1 VTAAFVGVA
10 GAFIIAGVLTVTLP
24 SLGLMDVPNQRSS
37 HLKPV
42 PRGGGLAWVPVMLV
56 VLWAAVPHDG
66 QLVAVILGLLV
77 LATVGLVDDVRPLPA
92 LMRLAAQVLV
102 SAPVSVILVDD
113 GEREGAVLVLAAV
126 ACAMWLTSFVNM
138 YNFMDGANGLAA
150 LCALVAGAW
159 FAYLGNDGGSELL
172 FVAAAVLAGCAVGF
186 LPWNFPRARLFLG
199 DVGSYAIGFL
209 IGCLAV
215 LALLET
221 GSPTRAFAP
230 VIVLVADTTVT
241 LLQRWGRGEPVLQAH
256 RDHAYQR
263 LGPTLRGG
271 GTPGLVVGA
280 ATCLCVAGAML
291 PVPWCLA
298 IWFVAV
304 SGYLALPAALAGRS

>member
-1 VTAAFVGVA
+1 VTAALVGAA
-10 GAFIIAGVLTVTLP
+10 GAFIIAGLLTVALP
-24 SLGLMDVPNQRSS
+24 RLGLMDVPNQRSS
-37 HLKPV
+37 HVKPV

-66 QLVAVILGLLV
+66 QLVAVVVGLLV

-92 LMRLAAQVLV
+92 LTRLAAQVLV
-102 SAPVSVILVDD
+102 SVPVSLVLVDD
-113 GEREGAVLVLAAV
+113 GQREGALVVLAAV
-126 ACAMWLTSFVNM
+126 ACAMWLTSFINM

-172 FVAAAVLAGCAVGF
+172 FVASAVLAGCAAGF

-215 LALLET
+215 LALVET

-230 VIVLVADTTVT
+230 VVVLVADTTVT
-241 LLQRWGRGEPVLQAH
+241 LRRRWRRGEPVLQAH

-263 LGPTLRGG
+263 LGPTLTGG
-271 GTPGLVVGA
+271 GAPGLVVGA
-280 ATCLCVAGAML
+280 ATVLCVAAALL

-298 IWFVAV
+298 VWVLTV
-304 SGYLALPAALAGRS
+304 SGYLALPAALARRS